1 MKINQ
6 VEELTGISKKNIRF
20 YEEQEL
26 IRPNRDPAN
35 GYREYSLA
43 DIEDLNRIKLL
54 RKLGISCEDI
64 RRIQNGSLSLGECM
78 DHHIISL
85 SHRRQDLI
93 HNQEICEQL
102 IEERTD
108 LASLDAEAYLEKISE
123 MEKGGTRFMNVRE
136 SDVRKRRTGA
146 IAAAAVSIGMFVMLL
161 VLILWANK
169 EDPAPTAILWM
180 MIIIIGS
187 MIIGIILALRQRLS
201 EVQKGE
207 IDEASKY

>member
-35 GYREYSLA
+35 GYREYSLS
-43 DIEDLNRIKLL
+43 DVEDLNRIKLL

-64 RRIQNGSLSLGECM
+64 RKLQNRSLSLGECM

-85 SHRRQDLI
+85 SHRRQDLM
-93 HNQEICEQL
+93 HNQEICEKL
-102 IEERTD
+102 MKEHTD
-108 LASLDAEAYLEKISE
+108 FAGLDAAAYLDEISE

-146 IAAAAVSIGMFVMLL
+146 IAAAAASIGMFVMLL
-161 VLILWANK
+161 VLILWADK
-169 EDPAPTAILWM
+169 EDPAPRAIVWM
-180 MIIIIGS
+180 MIFIIGS
-187 MIIGIILALRQRLS
+187 MIIGIILALRQRLN

>member
-6 VEELTGISKKNIRF
+6 VEELTGITKKNIRF

-26 IRPNRDPAN
+26 IRPNRDPTN

-43 DIEDLNRIKLL
+43 DVDDLNRIKLL

-93 HNQEICEQL
+93 HNQEICEKL
-102 IEERTD
+102 MKEHTE
-108 LASLDAEAYLEKISE
+108 LAGLDAAAYLEEISE

-169 EDPAPTAILWM
+169 EDPAPTAVLWM
-180 MIIIIGS
+180 MIFIIGS
-187 MIIGIILALRQRLS
+187 MTIGIILALRQRLS

>member
-43 DIEDLNRIKLL
+43 DVEDLNRIKLL

-64 RRIQNGSLSLGECM
+64 RRIQNGSLSFGECM

-85 SHRRQDLI
+85 SHRRQDLE
-93 HNQEICEQL
+93 HNQEICEKL
-102 IEERTD
+102 MKEHTEF
-108 LASLDAEAYLEKISE
+108 AGLDAQAYLEEISE

-146 IAAAAVSIGMFVMLL
+146 IAAAAASIGMFVMLL

-180 MIIIIGS
+180 MIFIIGS

-207 IDEASKY
+207 LDEASKY